1 MTLDEKKEL
10 VEEAERMLLLS
21 HSVISSMAGD
31 AERIECSLDDA
42 PDDYTRA
49 LCQNAMELCKMR
61 TRQLDNYMTAYQDI
75 LRKLA
80 KG

>member
-10 VEEAERMLLLS
+10 VDKAEKLLLLS
-21 HSVISSMAGD
+21 HAVISSMAGD

-42 PDDYTRA
+42 LNDYTRA
-49 LCQNAMELCKMR
+49 FCQSALGLCRMR
-61 TRQLDNYMTAYQDI
+61 KQQIGNYMTAYQEI
-75 LRKLA
+75 LEKLA

>member
-10 VEEAERMLLLS
+10 VEKAEKMLLLS

-49 LCQNAMELCKMR
+49 LCQNALGLCRMR
-61 TRQLDNYMTAYQDI
+61 KQQIDDCMTAYQDI

>member
-10 VEEAERMLLLS
+10 VEEAEKMLLLS
-21 HSVISSMAGD
+21 HSVISSMAKSAD
-31 AERIECSLDDA
+31 RIKRGLDDA
-42 PDDYTRA
+42 PDAYTCA
-49 LCQNAMELCKMR
+49 LCQNALGLCRMR
-61 TRQLDNYMTAYQDI
+61 KQQIDDCMTAYQDI

>member
-10 VEEAERMLLLS
+10 VEKAEKILLLS
-21 HSVISSMAGD
+21 HAVISSMAGD

-42 PDDYTRA
+42 FDDYTRA
-49 LCQNAMELCKMR
+49 FCQSALSLHRMR
-61 TRQLDNYMTAYQDI
+61 KQQIDNCMTAYQDI
-75 LRKLA
+75 LEKLA

>member
-10 VEEAERMLLLS
+10 VEEAEKILLLS
-21 HSVISSMAGD
+21 HAVISSMAKS
-31 AERIECSLDDA
+31 AERIKGSLDDA
-42 PDDYTRA
+42 PDDYMRA
-49 LCQNAMELCKMR
+49 FCQNALGLCRMR
-61 TRQLDNYMTAYQDI
+61 KQQIDDCMTAYQDI